1 MSFIVTG
8 GYWEDQGYW
17 ETYSNPAFDAG
28 ARTVAEFSS
37 DGFFTF
43 SVEQAT
49 GIVCGL
55 NTLDSG
61 AEETEILYGFY
72 LESGLVR
79 IVERGVFKTAF
90 VSYTPVTSV
99 FRVERING
107 RVRYYKDGTLLYT
120 SPVLST
126 GTVFLDCSLYA
137 AGDTIL
143 GGDQEDYA
151 QLHITL
157 PHPEVFFEEALR
169 LEISLSKPQ
178 LILLENDGGQLL
190 FDIPI
195 PELIFD
201 EAPDLFFSLPIPTL
215 DLIADEDLTVTLP
228 SPQLIL
234 WSEDESLLYIE
245 VPKPALVLKE
255 RAITPDVSLLQF
267 SIPQPRITLNEE
279 EHLSLDLLIPPPI
292 IGLSDGYEY
301 CHIELPQP
309 LLGMTP
315 AIMNFGIL
323 EWPQW
328 NFTLIGGDS
337 LSTLAW
343 ALHTVSS
350 GGTSCVF
357 LHRTSYQ
364 GSDRQEAILLH
375 ETSVS
380 GMEGQAL
387 HATTYQSGSRTHAQA
402 VHEAIYGTFGLAPTL
417 AAHTAIWSSASRA
430 PSLSV
435 HQAHWASTGFST
447 QLALHDALWSSRI
460 LTSTETLHTSEWG
473 SSGWV
478 TQQLAVHEVLWSS
491 RILTPSLTLHEST
504 FASIGLSNVF
514 TAHASEWQSVGGL
527 SQVFGLHQSLW
538 SSRILTPSQS
548 LHESTWTSSVL
559 QMTMASHQSVWSS
572 VGANVP
578 SINIHQSTWA
588 SSGISSFVF
597 SQHQTSW
604 SVRPTLIQAH
614 EQRWK
619 SIIETSMLHN
629 SAYETVDN
637 TFALQLHRLLWRSN
651 QTAPIINTGIIYARI

>member
-1 MSFIVTG
+1 MAFIVTG
-8 GYWEDQGYW
+8 GYWQDQGYW
-17 ETYSNPAFDAG
+17 ETYSNPQFDAG

-55 NTLDSG
+55 NTLDGG
-61 AEETEILYGFY
+61 ASETEILYGFY
-72 LESGLVR
+72 LESGRVR
-79 IVERGVFKTAF
+79 IVERGIFKTAF

-120 SPVLST
+120 SSVLST

-143 GGDQEDYA
+143 GGSLEEYA

-157 PHPEVFFEEALR
+157 PYPEVFFEEALR

-190 FDIPI
+190 FDVPI
-195 PELIFD
+195 LELIFD
-201 EAPDLFFSLPIPTL
+201 DAPDLFFSLPIPTL
-215 DLIADEDLTVTLP
+215 DLIADEDLTVTLS

-267 SIPQPRITLNEE
+267 SIQHPRITLNEE
-279 EHLSLDLLIPPPI
+279 ENLSLDLLIPPPI

-301 CHIELPQP
+301 CHIELPHP

-417 AAHTAIWSSASRA
+417 AAHATIWSSASRA

-460 LTSTETLHTSEWG
+460 LTSVHTLHSSIWASIRRDFITSLNDVSWSSVGSLSTQFTVHTSEWSTAVG
-473 SSGWV
+473 R
-478 TQQLAVHEVLWSS
+478 TQQIALHDALWSS
-491 RILTPSLTLHEST
+491 RILTPSL
-504 FASIGLSNVF
+504 N
-514 TAHASEWQSVGGL
+514 
-527 SQVFGLHQSLW
+527 
-538 SSRILTPSQS
+538 
-548 LHESTWTSSVL
+548 LHESTWTSGGL
-559 QMTMASHQSVWSS
+559 QVTMASHQVDWSS

-578 SINIHQSTWA
+578 SLNLHQASWA
-588 SSGISSFVF
+588 SSGTSSFVL
-597 SQHQTSW
+597 STHDTSW
-604 SVRPTLIQAH
+604 SVRPTLLHAH
-614 EQRWK
+614 EQCWK
-619 SIIETSMLHN
+619 SIVETSMLHH

-637 TFALQLHRLLWRSN
+637 TFALQIHRLLWRSN
-651 QTAPIINTGIIYARI
+651 QTSPIINTGIIYARI